1 MCYIHTHTHIWDEN
15 RQAQWH
21 GTQKHPTTTTKLHI
35 FGMWPQPQRIV
46 VWYCPTIHN
55 ILRVVERTK
64 QSLRNGVDIH
74 DVWVIVFI
82 CGSATT
88 RLSRTKPTKSKYIND
103 QMNCVLQMIA
113 WMGRHMNDF
122 LWAVGW
128 YAIMILRSNAYVVVR
143 SSSSSEI
150 TNKFSWT
157 KNNCRLVVFG
167 RNIWAHVWCRNKMP
181 VCYIHRCIS
190 ILVGTATKQTT
201 TTTKISRRQSKYY
214 Y

>member
-113 WMGRHMNDF
+113 WNGAAYERFSLGRWLICNNDPSF
-122 LWAVGW
+122 KRVRR
-128 YAIMILRSNAYVVVR
+128 RSFVVVV
-143 SSSSSEI
+143 
-150 TNKFSWT
+150 W
-157 KNNCRLVVFG
+157 NN
-167 RNIWAHVWCRNKMP
+167 
-181 VCYIHRCIS
+181 
-190 ILVGTATKQTT
+190 Q
-201 TTTKISRRQSKYY
+201 
-214 Y
+214 